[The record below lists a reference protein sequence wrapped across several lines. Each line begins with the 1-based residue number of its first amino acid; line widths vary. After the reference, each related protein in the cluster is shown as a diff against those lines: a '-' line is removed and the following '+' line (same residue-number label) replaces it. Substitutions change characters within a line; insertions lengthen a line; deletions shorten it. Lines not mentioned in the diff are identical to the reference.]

1 MPRCQNEVVTD
12 SQHPGAILVT
22 GGTGQL
28 GRPTVDLLR
37 QAAHEVRVLSRSPG
51 EGRVLGDLRTGA
63 GLAEALNGVH
73 TVIHLATNNRK
84 DSPATRTL
92 LEACRTAGVRHV
104 IYQSIV
110 GVDEI
115 PYLLYRDKVVCEQL
129 VAGSGIPFTILRAT
143 QFHTFV
149 GGFFRMQR
157 RLPVQ
162 LALAMPVQP
171 IAIPDVAT
179 RLAELA
185 AAAPAGRVPD
195 LGGPEVLTVAEAG
208 DIWQRAHG
216 TSRKQWRWRLPG
228 RTFAAYAAGFHAN
241 APRHPGQT
249 FAEYAAQVA
258 AEDQASTSSRS

>member
-1 MPRCQNEVVTD
+1 MPRCQNETVTD
-12 SQHPGAILVT
+12 SQHPGLILVT

-28 GRPTVDLLR
+28 GRPTVELLR
-37 QAAHEVRVLSRSPG
+37 QAGHEVRVLSRRPG
-51 EGRVLGDLRTGA
+51 EGRVVGDLRSGA
-63 GLAEALNGVH
+63 GLAEALRGVH
-73 TVIHLATNNRK
+73 TVIHLATSNRK

-92 LEACRTAGVRHV
+92 LEACRSAGVQHV

-115 PYLLYRDKVVCEQL
+115 PYPLYRDKVVCEQL

-162 LALAMPVQP
+162 LVLAMPVQP
-171 IAIPDVAT
+171 IALADVAA

-185 AAAPAGRVPD
+185 AGSPAGRVPD
-195 LGGPEVLTVAEAG
+195 LGGPEVLSVAEAG
-208 DIWQRAHG
+208 EIWQRAHG
-216 TSRKQWRWRLPG
+216 TRRRQWRWALPG
-228 RTFAAYAAGFHAN
+228 RTFAGYAAGFHAS
-241 APRHPGQT
+241 APKHPGQT
-249 FAEYAAQVA
+249 FAEYAAKVA
-258 AEDQASTSSRS
+258 VEG